1 MFSGEIEIHLTLDF
15 LDSLD
20 LSSRTLLG
28 RKQFTIEKVVLKKVV
43 DFGDLISIAIKLIK
57 KGKWVISQINPDDF
71 WVKTR
76 QMFEFKYFYNKS
88 RIKVVSPF
96 LEENRIDH
104 LEAETVVR
112 QKGEKR
118 KTITFD
124 KNSTISQ

>member
-1 MFSGEIEIHLTLDF
+1 MTYFSGEIEIYFTFDF
-15 LDSLD
+15 WDSLD
-20 LSSRTLLG
+20 LSIRTLLG
-28 RKQFTIEKVVLKKVV
+28 RKQFTVEKVV

>member
-1 MFSGEIEIHLTLDF
+1 MLKWQSHKCTLY
-15 LDSLD
+15 
-20 LSSRTLLG
+20 TV
-28 RKQFTIEKVVLKKVV
+28 EKVVFKKVV

>member
-1 MFSGEIEIHLTLDF
+1 MTYFSGEIEIYFTLDF
-15 LDSLD
+15 GDSLD
-20 LSSRTLLG
+20 LSIRTLLG
-28 RKQFTIEKVVLKKVV
+28 RKQFTVEKVVFKKVV

-112 QKGEKR
+112 QKGEKTR
-118 KTITFD
+118 VF
-124 KNSTISQ
+124 